1 MRWKGNKKFKEVI
14 TEDGYHLK
22 AEFIH
27 EQKYWWI
34 VYKNGK
40 VLGRAIAEEEFACS
54 LQLAQVR
61 AQQQMI
67 RHLKTNSN

>member
-22 AEFIH
+22 AEYF
-27 EQKYWWI
+27 QDSKYWWI

-40 VLGRAIAEEEFACS
+40 VLFRPTQDSEFASS
-54 LQLAQVR
+54 LQIAQAK
-61 AQQQMI
+61 AQQRMI
-67 RHLKTNSN
+67 RHLKHNSN